1 MAEHAL
7 YLAAG
12 TRILTDPARQLPTG
26 TEPVGGTP
34 CDFRNGRLL
43 GGLQVDHALTGL
55 AHDESGRA
63 WARLAR
69 PDGYT
74 AELWVDQSYPVIEIY
89 TGDTAP
95 PGRRRRGLGT
105 EPMTCPPNALQTGE
119 SVIRLEPGQ
128 SGHHYLGRAADRAWS
143 ARLTVAGTRG

>member
-1 MAEHAL
+1 LAEHAL

-34 CDFRNGRLL
+34 FDFRNGRLL

-95 PGRRRRGLGT
+95 PGRRRRG
-105 EPMTCPPNALQTGE
+105 A
-119 SVIRLEPGQ
+119 
-128 SGHHYLGRAADRAWS
+128 GHGADDLPAQRPADRRERDPPRTRAGRS
-143 ARLTVAGTRG
+143 PLPGARG